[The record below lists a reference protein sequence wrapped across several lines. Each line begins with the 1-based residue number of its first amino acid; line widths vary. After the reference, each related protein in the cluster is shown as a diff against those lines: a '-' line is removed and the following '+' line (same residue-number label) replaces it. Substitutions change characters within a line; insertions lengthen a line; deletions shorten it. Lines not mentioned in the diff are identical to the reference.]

1 VRKSD
6 VTDPLISV
14 VIPTYNNAE
23 TLSTTLDALLNQKLA
38 ASEIIVVDDCSD
50 VPVIETLG
58 PQYADIKIIRHE
70 TNQGVHIAR
79 NTGYEL
85 VTGQY
90 VYFLD
95 SDDIICSD
103 FLQVLANI
111 LEQNTDI
118 AAAFSD
124 FNTCT
129 AEKAAVFL
137 SEYEETDPEAK
148 RLPRG
153 EGLSLY
159 LERSGM
165 FLPSFVLLRKTALEE
180 VKVDGE
186 LFPRDVWGNEDFH
199 LFVRI
204 LAMNDVYYIRNKM
217 GAYLVR
223 DDNISSN
230 QVKVWLSRGVAYDSL
245 IQLATRIPFT
255 EGEVKHLKE
264 LRCVSARRHANC
276 LMSSGDGK
284 EAKKQLRHELM
295 RSPSLK
301 TFASYVLMIC
311 GIKLS

>member
-1 VRKSD
+1 M
-6 VTDPLISV
+6 TDPLISV

-23 TLSTTLDALLNQKLA
+23 TLSTTLDALLNQKLP
-38 ASEIIVVDDCSD
+38 ASEIIIVDDCSE
-50 VPVIETLG
+50 VPVADTLG
-58 PQYADIKIIRHE
+58 PQYSDIKIVRHE

-103 FLQVLANI
+103 FLQVLANT
-111 LEQNTDI
+111 LEQNKDI

-124 FNTCT
+124 FKTCT
-129 AEKAAVFL
+129 AEEAAMFVA
-137 SEYEETDPEAK
+137 EYEEADPDAI
-148 RLPRG
+148 RMPRG

-159 LERSGM
+159 LKRSGM

-180 VKVDGE
+180 AKVDGE
-186 LFPRDVWGNEDFH
+186 VFPRDVWGNEDFH
-199 LFVRI
+199 LFVRL

-223 DDNISSN
+223 DNNISSN
-230 QVKVWLSRGVAYDSL
+230 QVKVWLSRGVAFDSL
-245 IQLATRIPFT
+245 IQLANRIPFT

-264 LRCVSARRHANC
+264 LRRISARRHANS

-284 EAKKQLRHELM
+284 EAKKQLRQELV

-301 TFASYVLMIC
+301 TFATYVLMIC
-311 GIKLS
+311 GIKSS